1 MVKMIT
7 RLLLIKLLLP
17 NLSKIVAGYVADF
30 LQDRHEARLARQEKF
45 TAWLAQR
52 NGNADG
58 DERPSECPPC
68 PACPAGDDMM
78 RGANPASRVWF
89 ALSGLLLGGAVG
101 LAGYLFL
108 RDSQA

>member
-1 MVKMIT
+1 
-7 RLLLIKLLLP
+7 
-17 NLSKIVAGYVADF
+17 
-30 LQDRHEARLARQEKF
+30 
-45 TAWLAQR
+45 
-52 NGNADG
+52 
-58 DERPSECPPC
+58 
-68 PACPAGDDMM
+68 MM